1 MSSLGLAAQLCL
13 LLILLLATAA
23 FSSFSI
29 RSRPST
35 RTTIPSRIISR
46 TPPSPL
52 YFAAISVPASE
63 LERDLTSD
71 EKTVVKV
78 VRQSG
83 PAVAF
88 VTSVLPPPETPSS
101 SPRSRRRNQR
111 RSRDDDSKNM
121 GPPRGRSLGSGS
133 GFLVDARGYIVTNFH
148 VIESAHRLQT
158 MALQMEDVRTQ
169 LVGNLTQILS
179 SSSSNNATAGL
190 LEKLLPPS
198 TPGQSP
204 LPNVYVRIDSA
215 TNYQLCR
222 IVDVRPELDVAV
234 LKIIDNEDDQSSS
247 NNNITS
253 SYPITPL
260 QFGSSSSLL
269 QGQDLIAIGSPFGLE
284 TTVTKGVV
292 SALNREL
299 PTSTTSPLSRSRLP
313 PIRNAIQTD
322 CSINPGNSGG
332 PLLNMQGLVVGVNT
346 AIVTTSGSSAGIG
359 FAVEADQVAPVV
371 ADMIRR
377 DVVARQQRPRAWLG
391 VSIVA
396 QNTTATSTETGG
408 SGCIVATVTRDSPAD
423 RAGIRGLTVLADSAR
438 VRYGDRIVAVGG
450 NAVDSL
456 PKLRAELDS
465 RVVGEQLPV
474 TVEDAVTGKR
484 RVVYLTLE
492 TASTA

>member
-1 MSSLGLAAQLCL
+1 VEVG
-13 LLILLLATAA
+13 
-23 FSSFSI
+23 
-29 RSRPST
+29 
-35 RTTIPSRIISR
+35 
-46 TPPSPL
+46 
-52 YFAAISVPASE
+52 
-63 LERDLTSD
+63 D

-78 VRQSG
+78 VRSAG

-101 SPRSRRRNQR
+101 SPRSRRRDQT
-111 RSRDDDSKNM
+111 RSRDDDSKNV
-121 GPPRGRSLGSGS
+121 GAPRGRSLGSGS

-158 MALQMEDVRTQ
+158 MAVQMEDVRAQ

-179 SSSSNNATAGL
+179 PSSSNNVTAGL

-215 TNYQLCR
+215 TKYQLCR

-234 LKIIDNEDDQSSS
+234 LKIIDNEDNQGNNN

-299 PTSTTSPLSRSRLP
+299 PTSTTSPLSRTRLP

-396 QNTTATSTETGG
+396 QNTTATPTETGG
-408 SGCIVATVTRDSPAD
+408 SGCIVATVARDSPAD
-423 RAGIRGLTVLADSAR
+423 RAAIQCLTILADRGR

-456 PKLRAELDS
+456 PKLRAELES

-474 TVEDAVTGKR
+474 TVEDVVTCKR

-492 TASTA
+492 TASTS